1 MCPDCHYPLEATY
14 PGQQVRCP
22 YCGTISEAITATTST
37 TVLVGVLAFL
47 AGVVIGPAFI
57 LGAKAGQEA
66 LERRVRS
73 KIR

>member
-1 MCPDCHYPLEATY
+1 MCSVCHYPLEADH

-22 YCGTISEAITATTST
+22 YCGTINEAITATTGT
-37 TVLVGVLAFL
+37 TVLIGVLAFL

-57 LGAKAGQEA
+57 LSAKAGQEA